1 MARIRKGEREESD
14 SRNSG
19 VRDGTAIAGDEEH
32 ADVIGTGATGHG
44 LPTQEHRGRERV
56 HTTSARP
63 RTRLEDAVGVGAA
76 MADGESS
83 WAHAKQGL
91 RATKLAN
98 NHTGRKRGGR
108 GSHRGENGG

>member
-1 MARIRKGEREESD
+1 M
-14 SRNSG
+14 
-19 VRDGTAIAGDEEH
+19 AGDEEH

-76 MADGESS
+76 MASGVKHVD
-83 WAHAKQGL
+83 ARGL
-91 RATKLAN
+91 GS
-98 NHTGRKRGGR
+98 TGHETRK
-108 GSHRGENGG
+108 